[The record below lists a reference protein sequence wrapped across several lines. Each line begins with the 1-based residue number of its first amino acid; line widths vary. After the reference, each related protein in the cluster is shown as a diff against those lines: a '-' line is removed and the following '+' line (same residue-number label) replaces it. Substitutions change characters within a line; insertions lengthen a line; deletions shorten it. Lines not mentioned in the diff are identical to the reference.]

1 MKLEIKILWMIIFLS
16 PFFVFSQSAPD
27 LEDLIQ
33 AAIAND
39 GNLNQQKLQHQI
51 TQLSDERLK
60 DIFLPRVNLTAQTGY
75 LYTSTNYK
83 TPGLHIPLIE
93 ELELNIPQRTN
104 RLNVSG
110 ISATAKAEASMLI
123 YSGGKVKYLKEAN
136 REKGKSEQILL
147 EKTIDDIIVEISKA
161 YDQFSLLHHSKLVLD
176 ASKERLAI
184 NRKTADKALSYGLI
198 TPYDHQ
204 KIELAQAILDSK
216 LIEYEGKRE
225 LLITQLHL
233 LTGMER
239 ERIAKIDPAL
249 QPIDYLVS
257 STEVDQRAE
266 IRALEHGIQ
275 AAENK
280 IKAEEKWWVPKVMA
294 KASVAYMG
302 LYEGKITT
310 SDEIISGSNYRLDL
324 NPNRL
329 HIFPMVQAG
338 IGFQWDIFDGRE
350 GKTNVAE
357 AQINKEILIQKK
369 NEAEKLLKL
378 NLANNQTEFEI
389 AYAQI
394 ELKNKEVELA
404 QKALK
409 NIEKEFRYGTKTSS
423 VLIEAENDLLNAEL
437 ELQTAIFNQRRNA
450 IELMRST
457 QNLKIE
463 NL

>member
-1 MKLEIKILWMIIFLS
+1 
-16 PFFVFSQSAPD
+16 
-27 LEDLIQ
+27 
-33 AAIAND
+33 
-39 GNLNQQKLQHQI
+39 
-51 TQLSDERLK
+51 
-60 DIFLPRVNLTAQTGY
+60 
-75 LYTSTNYK
+75 
-83 TPGLHIPLIE
+83 
-93 ELELNIPQRTN
+93 
-104 RLNVSG
+104 
-110 ISATAKAEASMLI
+110 
-123 YSGGKVKYLKEAN
+123 
-136 REKGKSEQILL
+136 
-147 EKTIDDIIVEISKA
+147 
-161 YDQFSLLHHSKLVLD
+161 
-176 ASKERLAI
+176 
-184 NRKTADKALSYGLI
+184 
-198 TPYDHQ
+198 
-204 KIELAQAILDSK
+204 
-216 LIEYEGKRE
+216 
-225 LLITQLHL
+225 
-233 LTGMER
+233 
-239 ERIAKIDPAL
+239 
-249 QPIDYLVS
+249 
-257 STEVDQRAE
+257 
-266 IRALEHGIQ
+266 
-275 AAENK
+275 
-280 IKAEEKWWVPKVMA
+280 MA

-409 NIEKEFRYGTKTSS
+409 NVEKEFRYGTKTSS
-423 VLIEAENDLLNAEL
+423 DLIEAENDLLNAEL